1 MRHSVAVLST
11 DTAILHRL
19 KAVLSEFGISQLTC
33 HSCQEAME
41 LVTKGRCSTL
51 IVDFDLPGAQE
62 VVKMGALLQASQKPV
77 LLAVASRA
85 WPGTGQAFQSGAARI
100 LYKPLDPAQIK
111 EALEASQKLLAK
123 NRRKA
128 PRHEM
133 KTVVYFELELDT
145 GTLPAM
151 GIDISEHGFAVQ
163 ATEPVPMLSKL
174 AFRCVL
180 PGTSSTLHGQA
191 DVIWASDQGRAGLF
205 FSRLAPSARKLLKQ
219 WLRKRS
225 ALNRKDA
232 ARGLL
237 APADVAGNLTPSL
250 VTVE

>member
-1 MRHSVAVLST
+1 
-11 DTAILHRL
+11 L

-62 VVKMGALLQASQKPV
+62 VVKMGALLQPPQKPV

-85 WPGTGQAFQSGAARI
+85 WPGTGHAFQSGADRI
-100 LYKPLDPAQIK
+100 LYKPLDPAQMK
-111 EALEASQKLLAK
+111 EALEASQKRLAK
-123 NRRKA
+123 KRRKA

-133 KTVVYFELELDT
+133 KTVIYFALDT
-145 GTLPAM
+145 GTLPAI

-180 PGTSSTLHGQA
+180 PGTTSTLHGHA

-225 ALNRKDA
+225 ALHRKAA

-237 APADVAGNLTPSL
+237 AGADVSGNLSPRL